1 MRARSFFLLLSL
13 GLSTPAFAEGAAATV
28 SLLTGA
34 AQPGTDG
41 KLRPL
46 AVGQEVK
53 VGESVKTQKGAKL
66 ELSFPD
72 GSRFRVASDA
82 ELVLSDADFSGKKRE
97 RISLKLLAGRAWA
110 SVVKATG
117 GKDSFEVET
126 KNAVTGVRGTS
137 FAVLAAADASALVR
151 VYTGTV
157 GVRPSAVKKGDRKQ
171 VSGPK
176 EIDRRQWEEIV
187 ATAMKEVRV
196 SSVGDIAPAQ
206 DFEDSGESLEWAQW
220 NQQRDQGK

>member
-1 MRARSFFLLLSL
+1 
-13 GLSTPAFAEGAAATV
+13 
-28 SLLTGA
+28 
-34 AQPGTDG
+34 
-41 KLRPL
+41 
-46 AVGQEVK
+46 
-53 VGESVKTQKGAKL
+53 
-66 ELSFPD
+66 
-72 GSRFRVASDA
+72 
-82 ELVLSDADFSGKKRE
+82 
-97 RISLKLLAGRAWA
+97 
-110 SVVKATG
+110 
-117 GKDSFEVET
+117 
-126 KNAVTGVRGTS
+126 
-137 FAVLAAADASALVR
+137 LVR